1 MKSVCNIAGFLKP
14 GAAPSPAA
22 APSRLGA
29 EMCKELKTKVLRLLP
44 PTSNGPSVQQGGQT
58 DGAEILSY
66 TVKALK
72 EGHVVAVPTDTIY
85 GLACLAQNSEAI
97 RKTYDIKGRNGQ
109 KPLAICV
116 GETRD
121 IYKYCKVPV
130 KEPLLA
136 DLLPGPVTLVFERSE
151 VLNTDLNPFTS
162 VSPLLQ
168 VGGTENK
175 ASNKCL
181 IHDCQSSVVYV
192 CPCAPQLVGVRI
204 PDHAFMRRLCQ
215 MCGEP
220 LALTSANISSH
231 TSTVAVH
238 EFQELWPKLAVVV
251 DGGPIGDQ
259 SRLGSTVVNLSV
271 RGKYSIIRPGCAL
284 SSTVDVLE
292 HKYGLSGD
300 LGEE

>member
-1 MKSVCNIAGFLKP
+1 
-14 GAAPSPAA
+14 
-22 APSRLGA
+22 
-29 EMCKELKTKVLRLLP
+29 MCKELKTKVLRLMP
-44 PTSNGPSVQQGGQT
+44 ATSNGPSVHQESHT
-58 DGAEILSY
+58 DGAEILSC

-72 EGHVVAVPTDTIY
+72 EGAVVAVPTDTIY
-85 GLACLAQNSEAI
+85 GLACLAQSSEAI
-97 RKTYDIKGRNGQ
+97 KRTYDIKGRNGQ

-116 GETRD
+116 GEIQD

-130 KEPLLA
+130 KEALLS

-151 VLNTDLNPFTS
+151 VLNADLNPFTS
-162 VSPLLQ
+162 
-168 VGGTENK
+168 
-175 ASNKCL
+175 
-181 IHDCQSSVVYV
+181 
-192 CPCAPQLVGVRI
+192 LVGVRI

-259 SRLGSTVVNLSV
+259 SRLGSTVVDLSV
-271 RGKYSIIRPGCAL
+271 LGKYRIIRPGCAL

-292 HKYGLSGD
+292 HKYGLSEDPGQQ
-300 LGEE
+300 

>member
-1 MKSVCNIAGFLKP
+1 MRSVFSFAVKLIKSR
-14 GAAPSPAA
+14 GAHGSVSAQ
-22 APSRLGA
+22 RLGG

-44 PTSNGPSVQQGGQT
+44 PTSNGPSVHQGSQT
-58 DGAEILSY
+58 DAAEILSC

-97 RKTYDIKGRNGQ
+97 RKTYDVKGRNGH

-116 GETRD
+116 GEIED
-121 IYKYCKVPV
+121 IYKYCKVTV
-130 KEPLLA
+130 KTALLG
-136 DLLPGPVTLVFERSE
+136 DLLPGPVTLVFERSD

-162 VSPLLQ
+162 
-168 VGGTENK
+168 
-175 ASNKCL
+175 
-181 IHDCQSSVVYV
+181 
-192 CPCAPQLVGVRI
+192 LVGVRI

-251 DGGPIGDQ
+251 DGGPIGGE
-259 SRLGSTVVNLSV
+259 SRLGSTVVDLSV
-271 RGKYSIIRPGCAL
+271 LNKYRIIRPGCAL

-292 HKYGLSGD
+292 HKYGLSED
-300 LGEE
+300 PGEA

>member
-1 MKSVCNIAGFLKP
+1 
-14 GAAPSPAA
+14 
-22 APSRLGA
+22 
-29 EMCKELKTKVLRLLP
+29 MCKELKTKVLRLMP
-44 PTSNGPSVQQGGQT
+44 ATSNGPSVHQESHT
-58 DGAEILSY
+58 DVAEILSC

-72 EGHVVAVPTDTIY
+72 EGAVVGVPTDTIY

-97 RKTYDIKGRNGQ
+97 KKTYDIKGRNGQ

-116 GETRD
+116 GEIQD
-121 IYKYCKVPV
+121 IYK
-130 KEPLLA
+130 
-136 DLLPGPVTLVFERSE
+136 SE

-162 VSPLLQ
+162 
-168 VGGTENK
+168 
-175 ASNKCL
+175 
-181 IHDCQSSVVYV
+181 
-192 CPCAPQLVGVRI
+192 LVGVRI

-271 RGKYSIIRPGCAL
+271 LGKYRIIRPGCAL
-284 SSTVDVLE
+284 SFD
-292 HKYGLSGD
+292 G
-300 LGEE
+300 